1 MKEIFTNG
9 IAKSSSN
16 FSWNCFCSYILN
28 ILKKVMNPIPCAFW
42 IYPKWKCVIAWPLSV
57 TNTESSNQIR
67 IFSWGYVHLAWMS
80 FVNAWI
86 SNFEVSPI
94 AKYVPLLTY
103 YNGYRKFSEWANP
116 CKKNVTGK
124 KVTGKIHGKMLTGKK
139 TNRTRLADSGIQCMC
154 ILHCCYM
161 LSGASAI
168 YL

>member
-1 MKEIFTNG
+1 MEVRDSMTVICNKYG
-9 IAKSSSN
+9 IVKPNSN
-16 FSWNCFCSYILN
+16 FQLRLCSLSMNVFC
-28 ILKKVMNPIPCAFW
+28 
-42 IYPKWKCVIAWPLSV
+42 KCI
-57 TNTESSNQIR
+57 
-67 IFSWGYVHLAWMS
+67 
-80 FVNAWI
+80 NAWI